1 MHFSTAIVS
10 AIAMLSA
17 GTMAASI
24 KAPANA
30 PVIRIA
36 TDPEAAC
43 NCPNNCD
50 HELDDSCKFYETD
63 SGIVQTGTCQQTLGG
78 LYCTVS

>member
-1 MHFSTAIVS
+1 MYFSTAIVS
-10 AIAMLSA
+10 TIAMLSV

-24 KAPANA
+24 KVPVNA
-30 PVIRIA
+30 RAILIA

-50 HELDDSCKFYETD
+50 HELDSSCKFYETD
-63 SGIVQTGTCQQTLGG
+63 SSIVQTGTCQQTLGG